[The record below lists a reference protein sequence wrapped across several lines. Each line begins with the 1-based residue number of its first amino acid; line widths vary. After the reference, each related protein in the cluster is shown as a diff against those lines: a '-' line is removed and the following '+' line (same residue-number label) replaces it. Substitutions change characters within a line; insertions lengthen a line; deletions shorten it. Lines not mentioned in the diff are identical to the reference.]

1 MMPESEGLLLTKPS
15 VMSLLIEM
23 RFQDQP
29 LGTGTGF
36 VCNTT
41 SGPALVTNWHI
52 VSGRRLDTRQPLNSR
67 TAAIPDNVRILHN
80 RADNLGSWVWKT
92 EPLYREQTPLWI
104 EHPRL
109 GDRADIAVLP
119 LTAVDDVEIF
129 PYELADGPTLVYRPS
144 DAVSVVGF
152 PFGMQAGGS
161 LAVWTTGFVASEPQ
175 VDYNGLPIFL
185 VDCRTRNGQ
194 SGSAV
199 IVHRNGGWVT
209 MEDGQPRLLQTPAT
223 RFVGIYSGRINEESD
238 LGMVWK
244 AQAVAEAVNS
254 V

>member
-1 MMPESEGLLLTKPS
+1 LRAAHHAGNVAGVEVCAKHDHAVALKLLF
-15 VMSLLIEM
+15 
-23 RFQDQP
+23 R
-29 LGTGTGF
+29 GF
-36 VCNTT
+36 
-41 SGPALVTNWHI
+41 GALVPLFRTVEH
-52 VSGRRLDTRQPLNSR
+52 VAVFEDADEGRVIFLPHPRN
-67 TAAIPDNVRILHN
+67 
-80 RADNLGSWVWKT
+80 
-92 EPLYREQTPLWI
+92 REQTPLWI